1 MRTSLYSYNK
11 INYKYSNN
19 FKYPK
24 MKEITLMLQVL
35 WGNTLI
41 NSEAIEEKLLKDEH
55 IRQHKIN

>member
-1 MRTSLYSYNK
+1 
-11 INYKYSNN
+11 
-19 FKYPK
+19 

-35 WGNTLI
+35 WGNTLL